1 MLQHCLI
8 HVLQFIHMLELCL
21 FMLQYCLIH
30 MLEHCLI
37 HMLELCL
44 IHMLEHCLILT

>member
-8 HVLQFIHMLELCL
+8 HMLQFIHKLEHCL
-21 FMLQYCLIH
+21 IYMLQHCLIH

-37 HMLELCL
+37 YVTTLSY
-44 IHMLEHCLILT
+44 